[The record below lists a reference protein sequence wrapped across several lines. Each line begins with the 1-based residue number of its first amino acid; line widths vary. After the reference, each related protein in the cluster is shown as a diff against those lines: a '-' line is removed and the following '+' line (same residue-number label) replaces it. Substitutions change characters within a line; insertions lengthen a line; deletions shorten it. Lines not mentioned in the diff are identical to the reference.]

1 MSAIQDNC
9 DIVAQT
15 KLLIFGDNQNDIELL
30 RDTMKERGL
39 DFSITLSII
48 KTELHGILSRHQ
60 HDFLIFLDSKRE
72 NNLNDIEL
80 HIKNVNPEIKLIF
93 LDYYRE
99 QIFNEQKPDLL
110 EEVVTKIQT
119 WINILNEVNE
129 QTAFLSIK
137 LSPKNIS
144 EGEII
149 LESNDN
155 INNQDVLPQKDL
167 RNALKRMNTIFDA
180 VPEGIIILNMRG
192 NITRVNKAYSELTGF
207 TPEDILGK
215 HVLSTGIIKKE
226 EILNYAKILAD
237 MFRGKPVDSFEF
249 KGYMKDGTEKI
260 GEARS
265 QIVNLGLFKKEIV
278 VITHD
283 VTDRY
288 NREMKL
294 QSTLKDLAQ
303 INGELDDFTYA
314 VSHDLKAPLRTIKS
328 FGSFLLEDYSDKID
342 EEGQMYLSR
351 MMDATTR
358 MKVLIEDLLTISRIG
373 RMNVEDESV
382 DFSDIINIIK
392 LDLNSQLEESG
403 GAIFVSDIPII
414 TSKKILIKQLL
425 FNLISNGLKYN
436 ESETP
441 KIWISHYETPSEHTI
456 KVRDNGIGIDK
467 KHHDKIFK
475 IFERLHKQEEF
486 SGTGAG
492 LTICKKIVENLGG
505 RIWVES
511 EIGKGS
517 TFFFTIPNKKID
529 PLTTN
534 IGDVLTIAN
543 TPHGDM
549 IING

>member
-511 EIGKGS
+511 ELGKGS

-529 PLTTN
+529 PLTTQ

-543 TPHGDM
+543 TTHGDM
-549 IING
+549 IINR

>member
-30 RDTMKERGL
+30 RDTMKERGLDFSITLSIIKTMKERGL

-192 NITRVNKAYSELTGF
+192 NITW
-207 TPEDILGK
+207 
-215 HVLSTGIIKKE
+215 
-226 EILNYAKILAD
+226 
-237 MFRGKPVDSFEF
+237 
-249 KGYMKDGTEKI
+249 
-260 GEARS
+260 
-265 QIVNLGLFKKEIV
+265 
-278 VITHD
+278 
-283 VTDRY
+283 Y
-288 NREMKL
+288 NQKRRNPKL
-294 QSTLKDLAQ
+294 
-303 INGELDDFTYA
+303 
-314 VSHDLKAPLRTIKS
+314 
-328 FGSFLLEDYSDKID
+328 
-342 EEGQMYLSR
+342 
-351 MMDATTR
+351 
-358 MKVLIEDLLTISRIG
+358 
-373 RMNVEDESV
+373 
-382 DFSDIINIIK
+382 
-392 LDLNSQLEESG
+392 
-403 GAIFVSDIPII
+403 
-414 TSKKILIKQLL
+414 
-425 FNLISNGLKYN
+425 
-436 ESETP
+436 
-441 KIWISHYETPSEHTI
+441 
-456 KVRDNGIGIDK
+456 
-467 KHHDKIFK
+467 
-475 IFERLHKQEEF
+475 
-486 SGTGAG
+486 
-492 LTICKKIVENLGG
+492 C
-505 RIWVES
+505 
-511 EIGKGS
+511 
-517 TFFFTIPNKKID
+517 
-529 PLTTN
+529 
-534 IGDVLTIAN
+534 
-543 TPHGDM
+543 
-549 IING
+549 

>member
-30 RDTMKERGL
+30 RDTIKERGL
-39 DFSITLSII
+39 DFSITVSII
-48 KTELHGILSRHQ
+48 KAELQGILSKHQ

-72 NNLNDIEL
+72 NNLNEIEL
-80 HIKNVNPEIKLIF
+80 YVKDVNTEIKLIF
-93 LDYYRE
+93 LDYYRK

-119 WINILNEVNE
+119 WINILNGVNE

-144 EGEII
+144 EDEKV
-149 LESNDN
+149 LEPIDN
-155 INNQDVLPQKDL
+155 INNQDVLLQKDL

-207 TPEDILGK
+207 PPEDILGK

-226 EILNYAKILAD
+226 EILNYGKILAN
-237 MFRGKPVDSFEF
+237 MFRGKPVESFEF

-265 QIVNLGLFKKEIV
+265 QIVNLGLFKKEVV

-288 NREMKL
+288 NREIKL
-294 QSTLKDLAQ
+294 QNTLKDLAQ

-373 RMNVEDESV
+373 RMNVEDENI
-382 DFSDIINIIK
+382 DLSDIINLIK

-403 GAIFVSDIPII
+403 GAIIVSDIPII
-414 TSKKILIKQLL
+414 TSKKIWIKQLL
-425 FNLISNGLKYN
+425 FNLITNGLKFN
-436 ESETP
+436 KSETP

-456 KVRDNGIGIDK
+456 KVRDNGIGIET

-505 RIWVES
+505 KIWVES

-529 PLTTN
+529 PLTTH
-534 IGDVLTIAN
+534 IGDVLTIAD
-543 TPHGDM
+543 THHGDM
-549 IING
+549 IINR

>member
-456 KVRDNGIGIDK
+456 KYSRDFTNKRNFQVLEQDLQSVK
-467 KHHDKIFK
+467 K
-475 IFERLHKQEEF
+475 
-486 SGTGAG
+486 
-492 LTICKKIVENLGG
+492 
-505 RIWVES
+505 
-511 EIGKGS
+511 
-517 TFFFTIPNKKID
+517 
-529 PLTTN
+529 
-534 IGDVLTIAN
+534 
-543 TPHGDM
+543 
-549 IING
+549 

>member
-456 KVRDNGIGIDK
+456 KVRDNGIGIDT